1 MIIIDHLFNLSR
13 KLNLSKEIS
22 LPLVWFVRKSSSP
35 PLLFHL
41 CPLRARSNFMWD
53 PDLKFSEFINENSPE
68 AGIHPF
74 RLEIGWFSEKFY
86 IQDITACWII
96 FQVLRTASMVG
107 VVEVVAHHAA
117 CGGGGGGGNCFRSW
131 ALSSRFNP
139 NSVPPTNTPFHPSQC
154 HWPVQDDRANFL
166 PDFNKFG
173 SLTSP
178 QANRFYCYF
187 VPTKLG

>member
-22 LPLVWFVRKSSSP
+22 LLLADSFERAVLTPYSPICAPPCPKQFYVRS
-35 PLLFHL
+35 
-41 CPLRARSNFMWD
+41 
-53 PDLKFSEFINENSPE
+53 DLKFSEFINENSPE

-96 FQVLRTASMVG
+96 FQVRTASMVG
-107 VVEVVAHHAA
+107 VVEVAHAA
-117 CGGGGGGGNCFRSW
+117 CSGGGGNCFRSW

-139 NSVPPTNTPFHPSQC
+139 NSVPPPNTPFHHPHPLQC

-166 PDFNKFG
+166 PDFNKFV